1 VAIEYVAIILTD
13 LQYHYIL
20 LADIVHIV
28 LQLHNPENGLF
39 QINKVMPKTK
49 YQAGVQVHCEMPPS
63 WKMNLSLRKDSVNH
77 ALYTSGL

>member
-39 QINKVMPKTK
+39 QIK
-49 YQAGVQVHCEMPPS
+49 
-63 WKMNLSLRKDSVNH
+63 
-77 ALYTSGL
+77 